1 MLYFQLCRALSEVL
15 HPSTWPM
22 HEPAVIPAKMLDCI
36 ARLFLPPPP
45 SASPASSS
53 PAGSS
58 ASGAVE
64 VTVGHI
70 PLVNGMANGVVASGL
85 VGSGVEEMVGEGE
98 QEGEEEEELE
108 VVNPESLIRMQ
119 VRSYVCNPHVAV
131 RACELVSDDGS
142 IATAFR
148 S

>member
-1 MLYFQLCRALSEVL
+1 M
-15 HPSTWPM
+15 
-22 HEPAVIPAKMLDCI
+22 
-36 ARLFLPPPP
+36 
-45 SASPASSS
+45 
-53 PAGSS
+53 
-58 ASGAVE
+58 
-64 VTVGHI
+64 GHI